1 MHIVEDAVA
10 AFSGWLWDKEP
21 DSYDSLETALRE
33 WALDYSSGNC
43 GVYVTGGD
51 YDLFLQVALVM
62 FAKAAHGDADFE
74 GVFPNKA
81 LFGSR
86 PSAYL
91 LSRDSIILDERWFQR
106 VLLGYVMSSRDRVAA
121 PV

>member
-1 MHIVEDAVA
+1 
-10 AFSGWLWDKEP
+10 
-21 DSYDSLETALRE
+21 
-33 WALDYSSGNC
+33 
-43 GVYVTGGD
+43 
-51 YDLFLQVALVM
+51 M